1 MTPRARTLG
10 RSALASVVS
19 VASLALAALALGP
32 SANAQAPSVPAP
44 APSPGGAPPSADQ
57 LLGNLVVS
65 AAATRTLPKIGV
77 VPSLSSD
84 PNDVTVHTVV
94 RRDLDLC
101 GEFELIG
108 DGEAPDGA
116 YFDPVDVKAWQ
127 KKGAIAVVK
136 LTGKKLE
143 SGKVELEAKA
153 YLVKTGDKPVFEK
166 KVTVEPAALRT
177 EAHRLAD
184 VVIGAL
190 TGQNGGF
197 ASRLTF
203 AYGSGKK
210 RQVFRVDADGFDA
223 KALSPEGRTALT
235 PAFGR
240 DGKLFYA
247 GSEGGSAFRVYA
259 EGSDAPLAL
268 PVKGSVY
275 GLAFSK
281 DRAQVALSIGV
292 GDTIKVFTGADFAS
306 IQEVPGTPL
315 AMSPTFTPSG
325 KLAFVGEG
333 KYGTR
338 LYVEGKPVTPD
349 GLLVASPTFCN
360 HPDGVRAV
368 MSVTVGR
375 SSDLV
380 STGEKGGGL
389 ARLTQGQ
396 GSNSAPACSPDG
408 RLVAFFSTRTS
419 GEGPGLYVMR
429 TDGFRPKRIASL
441 LGDSLR
447 WDPLP
452 AAAPTK

>member
-1 MTPRARTLG
+1 MPHARHLG
-10 RSALASVVS
+10 
-19 VASLALAALALGP
+19 LAALVALSALSLAALGLFP
-32 SANAQAPSVPAP
+32 SASAEPPAP
-44 APSPGGAPPSADQ
+44 PPSPSAPPPPAEQ

-65 AAATRTLPKIGV
+65 ASALRTLPKIGV

-101 GEFELIG
+101 GEFELLG
-108 DGEAPDGA
+108 DAQVPDGA

-127 KKGAIAVVK
+127 KKGAEAVVK
-136 LTGKKLE
+136 LAGKKLE
-143 SGKVELEAKA
+143 GGKVELEAKA
-153 YLVKTGDKPVFEK
+153 YLVKLGDKPVFEK
-166 KVTVEPAALRT
+166 KVTVELASVRT

-203 AYGSGKK
+203 AFGSGKK

-235 PAFGR
+235 PAFGK

-247 GSEGGSAFRVYA
+247 GSEGGSEFRVYT
-259 EGSDAPLAL
+259 EGVDAPLPL

-292 GDTIKVFTGADFAS
+292 GDSIKVFLGADLAS
-306 IQEVPGTPL
+306 IREVPGTPL
-315 AMSPTFTPSG
+315 ALSPAFTPSG

-338 LYVEGKPVTPD
+338 LFVDGKAVTPD
-349 GLLVASPTFCN
+349 GLLVASPSFCN
-360 HPDGVRAV
+360 HPDGVRAIL
-368 MSVTVGR
+368 SVTVGR

-429 TDGFRPKRIASL
+429 TDGYRPKRIASL

-452 AAAPTK
+452 APAPTK